1 MAEEDPQQPMQNNTY
16 LDELQGEVSSLAPSS
31 HAARLI
37 SEGKWLVNYLIGVQN
52 VVVDDC
58 HHSYGDGSSS

>member
-1 MAEEDPQQPMQNNTY
+1 MEGMMMAEEDPQQPMQNNTY

-37 SEGKWLVNYLIGVQN
+37 SEGKWLLNYFIVLETL
-52 VVVDDC
+52 
-58 HHSYGDGSSS
+58 